1 MHMHARCG
9 STVIFF
15 FYRSILQYYTAHK
28 IFHAFRLVRFIAAV
42 VGRIKFHLSE
52 SAARNSTPNTYDNNE
67 LMNRTQSIKM
77 NLCAYISFPSEG
89 KCTS

>member
-1 MHMHARCG
+1 MPDVG
-9 STVIFF
+9 QPLFFF
-15 FYRSILQYYTAHK
+15 FYMSIFQYYTAHK

-42 VGRIKFHLSE
+42 VGRMKFHCE

-77 NLCAYISFPSEG
+77 NLCAYISFLSEG